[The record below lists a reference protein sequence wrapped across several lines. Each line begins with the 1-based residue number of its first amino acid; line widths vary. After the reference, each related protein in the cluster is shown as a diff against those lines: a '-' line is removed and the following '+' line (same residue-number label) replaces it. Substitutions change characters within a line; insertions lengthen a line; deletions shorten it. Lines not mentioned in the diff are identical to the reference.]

1 MLYARGTLP
10 QYSCW
15 SIHSAEII
23 LSHSSRH
30 SFCCNHAVALIYHQ
44 QHSSIIVFTVLEHTP
59 GWANES
65 VCLRPHILALSRVHM
80 VARPSFWVFRA
91 PTSTPRCLT
100 VRAAQ
105 ACLRIR
111 MLLGVTRLLC
121 RLLLRGAGCCGYC
134 DGCIHRLQIA
144 LSLSLPPSLPLSI
157 LPPSGSLPP
166 CLPPSL
172 LPPPSLPP
180 SGSLPPSLRLS
191 SPPSLRLPPSLPPS
205 VFLPPSPPPLSPGPS
220 LPPSFSLSGPLP
232 LSLSPSLRL
241 PPSLLPSL
249 RLPPSLPWPSL
260 ALPACLPLC
269 LPASLPACLH
279 PCLPAWVAACLPAAS
294 CLPRQA
300 KNLRTPSNI
309 LRIPSNILRT
319 PSNILHTSPIF
330 YVPLQVF
337 MRKVGS
343 TPQFTT
349 PGGKGRADRCPQ
361 HQR

>member
-144 LSLSLPPSLPLSI
+144 LSLSLP
-157 LPPSGSLPP
+157 
-166 CLPPSL
+166 
-172 LPPPSLPP
+172 
-180 SGSLPPSLRLS
+180 
-191 SPPSLRLPPSLPPS
+191 
-205 VFLPPSPPPLSPGPS
+205 
-220 LPPSFSLSGPLP
+220 
-232 LSLSPSLRL
+232 
-241 PPSLLPSL
+241 
-249 RLPPSLPWPSL
+249 WPSL

>member
-166 CLPPSL
+166 CLPPSV
-172 LPPPSLPP
+172 SLPP
-180 SGSLPPSLRLS
+180 C
-191 SPPSLRLPPSLPPS
+191 
-205 VFLPPSPPPLSPGPS
+205 
-220 LPPSFSLSGPLP
+220 
-232 LSLSPSLRL
+232 
-241 PPSLLPSL
+241 
-249 RLPPSLPWPSL
+249 LPPSLPWPSL